1 MGLFGPFSPFGPAI
15 RSFHGEMKTSPNRRN
30 RPRRTWQQKLA
41 DDKDLPK
48 VLELS
53 AGEAKRWGGRSMV
66 VARPRDVD
74 AVIREIPRGHTLTIN
89 DLRSRLASQYGTETA
104 CPITT
109 GIFAW
114 ISAHASAEAEAE
126 GNASPSPWWRV
137 LKAGGRLN
145 PKFPGGEEEQARR
158 LAAEGIVTTDG
169 KVVPENSP

>member
-1 MGLFGPFSPFGPAI
+1 
-15 RSFHGEMKTSPNRRN
+15 MKTSPKRRH
-30 RPRRTWQQKLA
+30 RPRRTWQEKLA

-48 VLELS
+48 ILALS
-53 AGEAKRWGGRSMV
+53 AGEAKRWGGRTMV

-74 AVIREIPRGHTLTIN
+74 AVIREIPRGQTVTIN
-89 DLRSRLASQYGTETA
+89 DIRSRLASQYGTETA

-126 GNASPSPWWRV
+126 GKASPSPWWRV

-158 LAAEGIVTTDG
+158 LAAEGVVTADG
-169 KVVPENSP
+169 RVVPEISP